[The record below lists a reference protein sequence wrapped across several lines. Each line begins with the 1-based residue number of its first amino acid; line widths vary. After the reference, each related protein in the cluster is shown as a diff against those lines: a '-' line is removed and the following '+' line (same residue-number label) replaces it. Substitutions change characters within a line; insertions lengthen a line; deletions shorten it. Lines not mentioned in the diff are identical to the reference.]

1 MYTGGEGGGEGEES
15 SIEDLTG
22 FMGSSELL
30 ALWNSIQHQITE
42 NKSLANFSGEY
53 NIMLSQLHKHS
64 PVVAKDGKTARSDH
78 THSEY

>member
-30 ALWNSIQHQITE
+30 ALWNSIQYQITE

-64 PVVAKDGKTARSDH
+64 PGWKNSPK
-78 THSEY
+78 